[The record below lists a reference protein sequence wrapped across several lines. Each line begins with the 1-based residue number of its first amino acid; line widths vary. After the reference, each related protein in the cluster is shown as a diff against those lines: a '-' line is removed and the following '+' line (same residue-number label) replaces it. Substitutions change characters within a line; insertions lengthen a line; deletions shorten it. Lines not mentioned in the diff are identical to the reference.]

1 MLDSKRWFLPQILAQ
16 RVNEMFKQIVKGQ
29 GRCDSG
35 VMHADTAR
43 CNAHARSTFQMQS
56 ISASQG
62 APSRN
67 VNSMV
72 CCHVDEVTGE
82 LCLKMAFPVIR
93 SHNSVEAFFHNP
105 SPKTAGIGPGLI
117 PNPLVPR
124 RPLIAPW
131 GKPGRFRQL
140 AGSELNQISSHRR
153 ISP

>member
-1 MLDSKRWFLPQILAQ
+1 MQRPRQIYVSDA
-16 RVNEMFKQIVKGQ
+16 KY
-29 GRCDSG
+29 
-35 VMHADTAR
+35 
-43 CNAHARSTFQMQS
+43 
-56 ISASQG
+56 SASQG